1 MVVLSIQ
8 VKSCLKEFEQLL
20 TFTVEEERQHPFL
33 VQSRTN
39 CQMQVRLL
47 MGILI
52 AFVQE
57 EGVSG
62 NYLPTYLLKPNKNCG
77 RDVEM
82 IGKALQSVLEEM
94 ADMEEKENVAKE
106 QKNPPTTTSTT
117 TTTTTTTIPTLS
129 ENSTELSANETMD
142 NFTTSFFDTLPTQ
155 STTVGA
161 VNVDYTPFLAPFKKY
176 VKVFMGKDQTVT
188 RCCNEY
194 KVVLKDT
201 ISWMDEVL
209 DITNVLIKQ
218 KMFTGNPYN
227 FTAEEEILL
236 KDEIL
241 VENFLYKYSY
251 NRIEKLEFLEPFQ
264 SGDHSSE
271 ILTNINTFVERI
283 ENKLTDPLHARMK
296 KITRDLEMYYLTV
309 LRKASRLQKYLAPK
323 EFYLKASK
331 MKIWKVPVPN
341 LETPEKYSDR
351 GREYWKVW
359 NRDVEIEE
367 FSKSVAPKHIKG
379 KNVRIIL

>member
-1 MVVLSIQ
+1 M
-8 VKSCLKEFEQLL
+8 EGEG
-20 TFTVEEERQHPFL
+20 QHPFL

-47 MGILI
+47 MGILR
-52 AFVQE
+52 AFVKE

-77 RDVEM
+77 RDVNM
-82 IGKALQSVLEEM
+82 IGEALQSVLQEM
-94 ADMEEKENVAKE
+94 GDMEEKENLAKQ
-106 QKNPPTTTSTT
+106 QKNPQTTT

-129 ENSTELSANETMD
+129 ENSTELSNNETMD
-142 NFTTSFFDTLPTQ
+142 NFTTSFFDTLPTR

-161 VNVDYTPFLAPFKKY
+161 VNVDYTPFLAPFKKH
-176 VKVFMGKDQTVT
+176 VKVFMSKDQIVT
-188 RCCNEY
+188 QCCNEY
-194 KVVLKDT
+194 KVVLQET
-201 ISWMDEVL
+201 ISWMDGVM
-209 DITNVLIKQ
+209 DTTNVLIRQ

-227 FTAEEEILL
+227 FTSEEEILL

-241 VENFLYKYSY
+241 VENFFYKYSY
-251 NRIEKLEFLEPFQ
+251 DRIDKMEFLDPFQ

-271 ILTNINTFVERI
+271 ILTNIDTFVERI

-331 MKIWKVPVPN
+331 MRIWKVPVPN
-341 LETPEKYSDR
+341 LETPEKYSDQ

-367 FSKSVAPKHIKG
+367 FSKSVAPKHIRG
-379 KNVRIIL
+379 TSV